1 MIVAFRYNRSLAKLS
16 KAVKVAVTSNQGK
29 AESKAL
35 FLDADP
41 AAKVSISAKSQSSF
55 TQNVQVERGH
65 ITSAYEDRKA
75 LDGKKSWK
83 REVDDTVIYA

>member
-1 MIVAFRYNRSLAKLS
+1 MIVAFRYNRSFAKLS
-16 KAVKVAVTSNQGK
+16 KAVKVADPSNQGK

-41 AAKVSISAKSQSSF
+41 AAKVSIFAKSQSSF

-65 ITSAYEDRKA
+65 ITSAYEVRKA
-75 LDGKKSWK
+75 LDGRKSWTQ
-83 REVDDTVIYA
+83 ETDEAVIFS

>member
-16 KAVKVAVTSNQGK
+16 KA
-29 AESKAL
+29 L

-41 AAKVSISAKSQSSF
+41 AAKVSIFAKSQSSF

-75 LDGKKSWK
+75 LDGRKSWK
-83 REVDDTVIYA
+83 REVDNTVIYA